1 MNPNYKSLYLQYVQT
16 AKPSGINGNQYI
28 GKCPFHN
35 DKKPSFSFNVDS
47 GLCNCFAGC
56 FDGNAYQ
63 FADKIGHPNPKQF
76 INGESA
82 EYKAIDGDT
91 SAPDLEKMIHP
102 LVENLL
108 GTPDMILEC
117 WDEKHIKQLGVGYK
131 DDEYYFSHHDIHG
144 NIIAIHKHKSTIIG
158 SGRSKW
164 YLAHLI
170 HTYETNKPL
179 YICEG
184 EKDAISML
192 SIKLQCISNT
202 TGCASIPKASDGYYD
217 FNPISS
223 FQEVI
228 IVYDNDDAGRKGA
241 ERLGRE
247 LIKEYPDKTIK
258 IAKWDNDLPDTF
270 DATDS
275 LLDPD
280 DNGNTLFKAFD
291 NAIQIKPE
299 RSGFNFL
306 NGLEFLNTEFTPV
319 EPIVKYLVYSNNITI
334 LAGQTGAGKS
344 TAVLQMALCIAS
356 GLPVFGY
363 FEVTQKRV
371 MLVRFEGEDDD
382 FAKMFKKMTAYFI
395 SKSGTDEWLR
405 SNLIIKT
412 MEATDEEFIDNWQ
425 NIELSLQE
433 TGFSDGVL
441 IVDNMYT
448 STDVELQSNEAVKDL
463 LRVISN
469 IRKRYNLAPILVSH
483 PTKGVQADK
492 DLHPDQ
498 IQGGKVITNFVSSIV
513 QMDTSSI
520 SNDLRIMKITKGG
533 RSEANELLNIPF
545 KLHADVENHIFHKG
559 SIINNIAVHF
569 SPVKDRWEI
578 KLLQEL
584 AEVDELQ
591 HLPHFTREQLRN
603 NIPDSYME
611 THFSGSNPET
621 AISRYINKLCDWGFV
636 IKTMHNQYQLVWDEV
651 NELASI

>member
-1 MNPNYKSLYLQYVQT
+1 MDNPDYLGLYQAYLERL
-16 AKPSGINGNQYI
+16 KPVGSEPHQYI
-28 GKCPFHN
+28 GNCPFHD
-35 DKKPSFSFNVDS
+35 DKTPSFAVNVDN
-47 GLCNCFAGC
+47 GLCHCFVGC

-108 GTPDMILEC
+108 GTPDMIPEC
-117 WDEKHIKQLGVGYK
+117 WDEKYIKQLGVGYK

-280 DNGNTLFKAFD
+280 DMGDTLFEAFN
-291 NAIQIKPE
+291 NAFI
-299 RSGFNFL
+299 
-306 NGLEFLNTEFTPV
+306 V
-319 EPIVKYLVYSNNITI
+319 EPIIPKEFGVFNVIRGVDADGMIIKPRQQIIDNLMPLGVCGIIAGTTGANKSILSMQMGMALANDEDSFLNFKINQKGISVLFADTEVGEDILAERYDLLKRNFNWHGSMRFNMLSKQGTFSDIWHDLKKAVRYFKPDVVFIDCLYNTSTEREFSKSHKIATITDQLTELKTQLGITI
-334 LAGQTGAGKS
+334 YAIHHMNKGGHEVGLHKDRMSGASALQNWVEHLILMADTNEDHIRLLKIEKSRVIEYPKCYYALEWNPNKFQLTNRGIVENWKAYMVSADMKIQWKRALEDVSNEFTTIDWRNVVECKMKKSERTAQYWLRQMELAGIINDDGYGKWIK
-344 TAVLQMALCIAS
+344 VL
-356 GLPVFGY
+356 
-363 FEVTQKRV
+363 EVV
-371 MLVRFEGEDDD
+371 E
-382 FAKMFKKMTAYFI
+382 
-395 SKSGTDEWLR
+395 
-405 SNLIIKT
+405 N
-412 MEATDEEFIDNWQ
+412 
-425 NIELSLQE
+425 
-433 TGFSDGVL
+433 
-441 IVDNMYT
+441 
-448 STDVELQSNEAVKDL
+448 DVE
-463 LRVISN
+463 
-469 IRKRYNLAPILVSH
+469 
-483 PTKGVQADK
+483 
-492 DLHPDQ
+492 
-498 IQGGKVITNFVSSIV
+498 
-513 QMDTSSI
+513 
-520 SNDLRIMKITKGG
+520 
-533 RSEANELLNIPF
+533 
-545 KLHADVENHIFHKG
+545 
-559 SIINNIAVHF
+559 
-569 SPVKDRWEI
+569 
-578 KLLQEL
+578 
-584 AEVDELQ
+584 
-591 HLPHFTREQLRN
+591 
-603 NIPDSYME
+603 
-611 THFSGSNPET
+611 
-621 AISRYINKLCDWGFV
+621 
-636 IKTMHNQYQLVWDEV
+636 
-651 NELASI
+651 